1 MSPEFPLISVCI
13 PAYNAEKYIG
23 RTINS
28 LLQQTYTNI
37 EIIVVD
43 DGSTDNTKRILENF
57 KDKRFTYFTG
67 PNKGAA
73 AARNKAFLLSA
84 GAYIKFMDADDLLN
98 RECIETQLM
107 KIKEKPD
114 CIASAKWGRFFAADV
129 SDFKLSPEKIW
140 KDMPGIDWLVN
151 SLIDNGSNMMQP
163 GIFLIPRQIIE
174 SAGTWNESLSLIDDF
189 EFMVRVI
196 TCSATVL
203 FCEEAVL
210 LYRNG
215 VAGSLSGRQSEKHMK
230 SAFTSLSLGTE
241 KILKIKNNTQSR
253 LACANTFQT
262 WAYQFYPDFPEY
274 CIKAEQMINELGGS
288 TIHMGGG
295 KLYVLLSKITG
306 WKRAK
311 RLKLILTK
319 NTWPDL
325 VSQS

>member
-1 MSPEFPLISVCI
+1 MSPEFPLVSVCI

-23 RTINS
+23 ITINS

-43 DGSTDNTKRILENF
+43 DGSTDNTKRILENIQ
-57 KDKRFTYFTG
+57 DKRFKYSTG
-67 PNKGAA
+67 PNKGAS

-98 RECIETQLM
+98 RQCIETQLM
-107 KIKEKPD
+107 KIVEKPD
-114 CIASAKWGRFFAADV
+114 CIASSKWGRFFAADI

-174 SAGTWNESLSLIDDF
+174 SAGTWNEALSLIDDF

-196 TCSATVL
+196 TNSAAVL
-203 FCEEAVL
+203 FCDEAVL

-230 SAFTSLSLGTE
+230 SAFTSLSLGIE
-241 KILKIKNNTQSR
+241 KILKIKNNPQSR
-253 LACANTFQT
+253 LACANIYQN
-262 WAYQFYPDFPEY
+262 WAYQFYPDHQELLKKTEQQI
-274 CIKAEQMINELGGS
+274 IKLGGS
-288 TIHMGGG
+288 TICMGGG
-295 KLYVLLSKITG
+295 KMYILLSRLIG
-306 WKRAK
+306 WKNAK
-311 RLKLILTK
+311 KLKMFLK
-319 NTWPDL
+319 RKW
-325 VSQS
+325 